1 MSGNELKTTVK
12 NPYQKNVGPRRV
24 QSANT
29 DRVDDSAARLW
40 AIERRQNKKSEIPTE
55 AELEGSGAE
64 ATVFELAVF
73 ALARPIPIKFDENL
87 QPTTETNRCL
97 TASVLTGYVGKYLK
111 YLRDLY
117 PNHPDWKGMRDD
129 EFPQWWTRMRES
141 IETNA
146 TNNQIKWQGSY
157 EFGAADVRPLYLD
170 LGAKEGEHN
179 LKFCDLKHIV
189 IALVERATPHNK
201 NIEMAA
207 KIVMTYDSVARGG
220 EVKFQK
226 YTDWS
231 FDYMTFVLDTKWSE
245 TKTCDKYAMPRLAD
259 ERWWFCFYFVMGAF
273 AMCEGGL
280 FRNDGDIEAG
290 LLHAVFPSLYRVADN
305 YVTTQLGNKM
315 KVSAKSLRIGAVN
328 EMALHAMITI
338 FHACA
343 RSGNFTCTV

>member
-1 MSGNELKTTVK
+1 M
-12 NPYQKNVGPRRV
+12 
-24 QSANT
+24 
-29 DRVDDSAARLW
+29 
-40 AIERRQNKKSEIPTE
+40 
-55 AELEGSGAE
+55 
-64 ATVFELAVF
+64 
-73 ALARPIPIKFDENL
+73 
-87 QPTTETNRCL
+87 ETNRCL

-117 PNHPDWKGMRDD
+117 PNHPDWKGMRD
-129 EFPQWWTRMRES
+129 WWTRMRES

-343 RSGNFTCTV
+343 RSGHFTCTV